1 MIRDPILQQL
11 AQEQQVL
18 FDRDAPVEEKEAL
31 QKKIEK
37 RQAELRAEG
46 RFQS

>member
-18 FDRDAPVEEKEAL
+18 FDRDAPVEEREAL

-37 RQAELRAEG
+37 RQKELKEIG
-46 RFQS
+46 Q